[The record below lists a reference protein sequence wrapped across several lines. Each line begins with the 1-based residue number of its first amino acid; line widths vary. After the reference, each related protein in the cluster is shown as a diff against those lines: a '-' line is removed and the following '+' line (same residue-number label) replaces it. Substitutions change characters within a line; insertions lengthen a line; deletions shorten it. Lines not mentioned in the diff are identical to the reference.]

1 MALIS
6 STTSYSDLAD
16 TDIVIEA
23 VFEDMDLKKKIF
35 GELDAACKPETILA
49 SNTSSLDINEIGA
62 ATSRPDK
69 VCGAQFLARRMS

>member
-1 MALIS
+1 MAMIS

-35 GELDAACKPETILA
+35 GELDVAGKPETILA

-69 VCGAQFLARRMS
+69 VCGPLF